1 MDSWMNLN
9 LRLNLRPGISDCHKD
24 SVLTPGN
31 PDSRVLPSPPLPL
44 VLPASPLALFSIAC

>member
-1 MDSWMNLN
+1 MNLN
-9 LRLNLRPGISDCHKD
+9 LRLNLIPGISDCHKD
-24 SVLTPGN
+24 SVLTPDN